1 MKIKLKDNTEFTVT
15 ESSIATAI
23 VVNFNDAASIEA
35 FRQKLTDDN
44 LTEFKFMD
52 VKFPLNPKSLY
63 YDYLYILALF
73 QNSSIANEVLRY
85 DCFTDI
91 EFNPQK
97 SLNCQ
102 ARSVAIFVSLYK
114 KGLLEQY
121 LDNKEL
127 FKTIYSNKIQEQLK
141 LF

>member
-1 MKIKLKDNTEFTVT
+1 M
-15 ESSIATAI
+15 
-23 VVNFNDAASIEA
+23 
-35 FRQKLTDDN
+35 
-44 LTEFKFMD
+44 
-52 VKFPLNPKSLY
+52 
-63 YDYLYILALF
+63 
-73 QNSSIANEVLRY
+73 
-85 DCFTDI
+85 